1 MKKED
6 IFIWVVLISI
16 LIIPFS
22 LKANT
27 CSTDTI
33 GLCSPSVT
41 DVIVEDKVIEED
53 SDSTGIT
60 IIETIT
66 TTTTTTTVT
75 NQDSGDLL
83 DGSNGFVATNKE
95 GDMDTDWG
103 GQGPASMPTGTYC
116 GELGTDKCAE
126 ITGSGNNTS
135 TMGVA
140 GMGTTFI
147 QTIDIS
153 ELDINYGGTTE
164 YTIKVDKQ
172 DKEDRI
178 YMHIT
183 GRNGTTNVFNG
194 TNILSETGIASGY
207 QQYSGNFDFS
217 GKLTTLIV
225 EVGGRDINLAVGPVF
240 DDVTINVLYNVIET
254 IVTQEITKLETFIAL
269 NLDQPEMID
278 VAKDVFEFNDVS
290 KQDDFIMFE
299 PIEPEPMEISY
310 EAIEAELDAPV
321 IEEIKIEEAPMEE
334 IIEVE
339 MEEMVEEIVEE
350 PVEEVEVASVDEPVD
365 EPVEETKKEPKED
378 VKETKQEKA
387 NKIVKKM
394 GDKGKYDANN
404 QTKTLVVMQVLAD
417 SKSFFEQ
424 PQLPQIQG
432 FFDNRT
438 LPDGEIV
445 DNNIL
450 MYNLF
455 MNNDLGHNELV
466 DLQWK

>member
-22 LKANT
+22 LKANI

-33 GLCSPSVT
+33 GLCTPSVT

-53 SDSTGIT
+53 SDNTGIT

-66 TTTTTTTVT
+66 TTTTTTTIT

-83 DGSNGFVATNKE
+83 DGTNGFVSTSKE
-95 GDMDTDWG
+95 GDMDYDWG
-103 GQGPASMPTGTYC
+103 GQGSASMPTGTYC
-116 GELGTDKCAE
+116 GELGSDRCAE
-126 ITGSGNNTS
+126 ITDPNL
-135 TMGVA
+135 
-140 GMGTTFI
+140 TTFY
-147 QTIDIS
+147 QQVDIS
-153 ELDINYGGTTE
+153 KLDINYGGTTQ

-172 DKEDRI
+172 DAQDSV
-178 YMHIT
+178 YMKVI
-183 GRNGTTNVFNG
+183 GRNGTTEIFNG
-194 TNILSETGIASGY
+194 TDVLSASGINSGY

-217 GKLTTLIV
+217 GKITNLIV
-225 EVGGRDINLAVGPVF
+225 EVGGRDINLAVGVLF

-310 EAIEAELDAPV
+310 ETIEAELDAPV

-339 MEEMVEEIVEE
+339 MEEIAEEIVEE

-365 EPVEETKKEPKED
+365 EPVEETKEEPKED
-378 VKETKQEKA
+378 VKESKQEKA

>member
-1 MKKED
+1 MQLK
-6 IFIWVVLISI
+6 ILVL
-16 LIIPFS
+16 LLLVCFS
-22 LKANT
+22 YSKAQD
-27 CSTDTI
+27 CSTDTL

-41 DVIVEDKVIEED
+41 DVIVEDKVIEEET
-53 SDSTGIT
+53 DSTGIYIT
-60 IIETIT
+60 ETVT
-66 TTTTTTTVT
+66 TTTTTTTIT
-75 NQDSGDLL
+75 NEDSGDLL
-83 DGSNGFVATNKE
+83 DGSNGFVSTSKE
-95 GDMDTDWG
+95 GDMDYDWG
-103 GQGPASMPTGTYC
+103 GQGSASMPTGTYC
-116 GELGTDKCAE
+116 GELGTDRCAE
-126 ITGSGNNTS
+126 ITDSNL
-135 TMGVA
+135 
-140 GMGTTFI
+140 TTFY
-147 QTIDIS
+147 QVIDIS
-153 ELDINYGGTTE
+153 ELDINYGGETQ

-172 DKEDRI
+172 DKEDSI
-178 YMHIT
+178 YMKVI
-183 GRNGTTNVFNG
+183 GRNGTTEIFNG
-194 TNILSETGIASGY
+194 TDVLSATGIDSGY

-217 GKLTTLIV
+217 GKLTNIIV
-225 EVGGRDINLAVGPVF
+225 EVGGRDINLAVGVVF

-254 IVTQEITKLETFIAL
+254 IITQEITKLETFIAL

-278 VAKDVFEFNDVS
+278 VAKDVFEFNDIK

-321 IEEIKIEEAPMEE
+321 IEEIKIEETPMEE

-339 MEEMVEEIVEE
+339 MEEMVEE
-350 PVEEVEVASVDEPVD
+350 PVEEIEVASVDEPVD
-365 EPVEETKKEPKED
+365 EPVEETKEEPKED
-378 VKETKQEKA
+378 VKESKQEKA

-438 LPDGEIV
+438 LPDSEIV

>member
-1 MKKED
+1 MVLKILVLWLLVCFSYSKAED
-6 IFIWVVLISI
+6 
-16 LIIPFS
+16 
-22 LKANT
+22 

-33 GLCSPSVT
+33 GLCTPLVT
-41 DVIVEDKVIEED
+41 DIITEEKVIEEET
-53 SDSTGIT
+53 DSTGIYIT
-60 IIETIT
+60 ETTT

-75 NQDSGDLL
+75 NEDSGDIL
-83 DGSNGFVATNKE
+83 DGSNGFVPTSKE
-95 GDMDTDWG
+95 GDMDIDWG
-103 GQGPASMPTGTYC
+103 GQGSASIPSGSYC
-116 GELGTDKCAE
+116 NELGTDKCAE
-126 ITGSGNNTS
+126 ITDSNL
-135 TMGVA
+135 
-140 GMGTTFI
+140 TTFY
-147 QTIDIS
+147 QQVDIS

-172 DKEDRI
+172 DEQDSV
-178 YMHIT
+178 YMKVI
-183 GRNGTTNVFNG
+183 GRNGNTEVFNG
-194 TNILSETGIASGY
+194 TDVLSASGVNSGY
-207 QQYSGNFDFS
+207 QQYQGNFDFS
-217 GKLTTLIV
+217 GKITNLII
-225 EVGGRDINLAVGPVF
+225 EVGGRDINLAVGVLF

-254 IVTQEITKLETFIAL
+254 IITQEITKIETFIAL
-269 NLDQPEMID
+269 NLDQPELID
-278 VAKDVFEFNDVS
+278 VAEDVFKFNDIS

-299 PIEPEPMEISY
+299 PSEPEQTEMSY
-310 EAIEAELDAPV
+310 ETIEAELEEPV
-321 IEEIKIEEAPMEE
+321 IEEIKIEET
-334 IIEVE
+334 
-339 MEEMVEEIVEE
+339 
-350 PVEEVEVASVDEPVD
+350 VEEVEIAKVD
-365 EPVEETKKEPKED
+365 EPVEETKEEPKEE

-438 LPDGEIV
+438 LPDGEII

>member
-1 MKKED
+1 MVLKILVLWLLVCFSYSKAED
-6 IFIWVVLISI
+6 
-16 LIIPFS
+16 
-22 LKANT
+22 

-33 GLCSPSVT
+33 GLCTPLVT
-41 DVIVEDKVIEED
+41 DIITEEKVIEEET
-53 SDSTGIT
+53 DSTGIYIT
-60 IIETIT
+60 ETTT

-75 NQDSGDLL
+75 NEDSGDIL
-83 DGSNGFVATNKE
+83 DGSNGFVSTSKE
-95 GDMDTDWG
+95 GDMDIDWG
-103 GQGPASMPTGTYC
+103 GQGSASMPSGSYC
-116 GELGTDKCAE
+116 NELGTDKCAE
-126 ITGSGNNTS
+126 ITDSNL
-135 TMGVA
+135 
-140 GMGTTFI
+140 TTFY
-147 QTIDIS
+147 QQVDIS

-172 DKEDRI
+172 DEQDSV
-178 YMHIT
+178 YMKVI
-183 GRNGTTNVFNG
+183 GRNGNTEVFNG
-194 TNILSETGIASGY
+194 TDVLSASGVNSGY
-207 QQYSGNFDFS
+207 QQYQGNFDFS
-217 GKLTTLIV
+217 GKITNLII
-225 EVGGRDINLAVGPVF
+225 EVGGRDINLAVGVLF
-240 DDVTINVLYNVIET
+240 DDVSINVLYNVIET
-254 IVTQEITKLETFIAL
+254 IITQEITKIETFIAL
-269 NLDQPEMID
+269 NLDQPELID
-278 VAKDVFEFNDVS
+278 VAEDVFKFNDVS

-299 PIEPEPMEISY
+299 PIEAEPMEISY
-310 EAIEAELDAPV
+310 ETVEAE
-321 IEEIKIEEAPMEE
+321 IEAPMEE

-339 MEEMVEEIVEE
+339 MEEVVEEIVEE
-350 PVEEVEVASVDEPVD
+350 TVEEVEVAKVDEPVD
-365 EPVEETKKEPKED
+365 EPVEETKEEPKEE

-404 QTKTLVVMQVLAD
+404 QTKTLIVMQVLAD

-438 LPDGEIV
+438 LPDAEII

>member
-1 MKKED
+1 
-6 IFIWVVLISI
+6 
-16 LIIPFS
+16 
-22 LKANT
+22 
-27 CSTDTI
+27 
-33 GLCSPSVT
+33 VT
-41 DVIVEDKVIEED
+41 DIITEEKVIEEET
-53 SDSTGIT
+53 DSTGIYIT
-60 IIETIT
+60 ETTT

-75 NQDSGDLL
+75 NEDSGDIL
-83 DGSNGFVATNKE
+83 DGSNGFVSTSKE
-95 GDMDTDWG
+95 GDMDIDWG
-103 GQGPASMPTGTYC
+103 GQGSASMPSGSYC
-116 GELGTDKCAE
+116 NELGTDKCAE
-126 ITGSGNNTS
+126 ITDSNL
-135 TMGVA
+135 
-140 GMGTTFI
+140 TTFY
-147 QTIDIS
+147 QQVDIS

-172 DKEDRI
+172 DEQDSV
-178 YMHIT
+178 YMKVI
-183 GRNGTTNVFNG
+183 GRNGNTEVFNG
-194 TNILSETGIASGY
+194 TDVLSASGVNSGY
-207 QQYSGNFDFS
+207 QQYQGNFDFS
-217 GKLTTLIV
+217 GKITNLII
-225 EVGGRDINLAVGPVF
+225 EVGGRDINLAVGVLF
-240 DDVTINVLYNVIET
+240 DDVSINVLYNVIET
-254 IVTQEITKLETFIAL
+254 IITQEITKIETFIAL
-269 NLDQPEMID
+269 NLDQPELID
-278 VAKDVFEFNDVS
+278 VAEDVFKFNDVS

-299 PIEPEPMEISY
+299 PIEAEPMEISY
-310 EAIEAELDAPV
+310 ETVEAEIEAPV

-339 MEEMVEEIVEE
+339 MEEVVEEIVEE
-350 PVEEVEVASVDEPVD
+350 TVEEVEVAKVDEPVD
-365 EPVEETKKEPKED
+365 EPVEETKEELKEE

-438 LPDGEIV
+438 LPDGEII

>member
-1 MKKED
+1 MVLKILVLWLLVYFSYSKAED
-6 IFIWVVLISI
+6 
-16 LIIPFS
+16 
-22 LKANT
+22 

-33 GLCSPSVT
+33 GLCTPLVT
-41 DVIVEDKVIEED
+41 DIITEEKVIEEET
-53 SDSTGIT
+53 DSTGIYIT
-60 IIETIT
+60 ETTT

-75 NQDSGDLL
+75 NEDSGDIL
-83 DGSNGFVATNKE
+83 DGSNGFVPTSKE
-95 GDMDTDWG
+95 GDMDIDWG
-103 GQGPASMPTGTYC
+103 GQGSASMPSGSYC
-116 GELGTDKCAE
+116 NELGTDKCAE
-126 ITGSGNNTS
+126 ITDSNL
-135 TMGVA
+135 
-140 GMGTTFI
+140 TTFY
-147 QTIDIS
+147 QQVDIS

-172 DKEDRI
+172 DEQDSV
-178 YMHIT
+178 YMKVI
-183 GRNGTTNVFNG
+183 GRNGNTEVFNG
-194 TNILSETGIASGY
+194 TDVLSASGVNSGY
-207 QQYSGNFDFS
+207 QQYQGNFDFS
-217 GKLTTLIV
+217 GKITNLII
-225 EVGGRDINLAVGPVF
+225 EVGGRDINLAVGVLF
-240 DDVTINVLYNVIET
+240 DDVSINVLYNVIET
-254 IVTQEITKLETFIAL
+254 IITQEITKIETFIAL
-269 NLDQPEMID
+269 NLDQPELID
-278 VAKDVFEFNDVS
+278 VAEDVFKFNDVS

-299 PIEPEPMEISY
+299 PIEAEPMEISY
-310 EAIEAELDAPV
+310 ETVEAEIEAPV

-339 MEEMVEEIVEE
+339 MEEVVEEIVEE
-350 PVEEVEVASVDEPVD
+350 TVEEVEVAKVDEPVD
-365 EPVEETKKEPKED
+365 EPVEETKEEPKEE

-404 QTKTLVVMQVLAD
+404 QTKTLIVMQVLAD

-438 LPDGEIV
+438 LPDGEII

>member
-1 MKKED
+1 MVLKILVLWLLVCFSYSKAED
-6 IFIWVVLISI
+6 
-16 LIIPFS
+16 
-22 LKANT
+22 

-33 GLCSPSVT
+33 GLCTPLVT
-41 DVIVEDKVIEED
+41 DIITEEKVIEEET
-53 SDSTGIT
+53 DSTGIYIT
-60 IIETIT
+60 ETTT

-75 NQDSGDLL
+75 NEDSGDIL
-83 DGSNGFVATNKE
+83 DGSNGFVPTSKE
-95 GDMDTDWG
+95 GDMDIDWG
-103 GQGPASMPTGTYC
+103 GQGSASIPSGSYC
-116 GELGTDKCAE
+116 NELGTDKCAE
-126 ITGSGNNTS
+126 ITDSNL
-135 TMGVA
+135 
-140 GMGTTFI
+140 TTFY
-147 QTIDIS
+147 QQVDIS

-172 DKEDRI
+172 DEQDSV
-178 YMHIT
+178 YMKVI
-183 GRNGTTNVFNG
+183 GRNGNTEVFNG
-194 TNILSETGIASGY
+194 TDVLSASGVNSGY
-207 QQYSGNFDFS
+207 QQYQGNFDFS
-217 GKLTTLIV
+217 GKITNLII
-225 EVGGRDINLAVGPVF
+225 EVGGRDINLAVGVLF

-254 IVTQEITKLETFIAL
+254 IITQEITKIETFIAL
-269 NLDQPEMID
+269 NLDQPELID
-278 VAKDVFEFNDVS
+278 VAEDVFKFNDVS

-299 PIEPEPMEISY
+299 PSEPEQTEMSY
-310 EAIEAELDAPV
+310 ETIEAELEEPV
-321 IEEIKIEEAPMEE
+321 IEEIKIEET
-334 IIEVE
+334 
-339 MEEMVEEIVEE
+339 
-350 PVEEVEVASVDEPVD
+350 VEEVEIAKVD
-365 EPVEETKKEPKED
+365 EPVEETKEEPKEE

-438 LPDGEIV
+438 LPDGEII

>member
-1 MKKED
+1 MVLKILVLWLLVCFSYSKAED
-6 IFIWVVLISI
+6 
-16 LIIPFS
+16 
-22 LKANT
+22 

-33 GLCSPSVT
+33 GLCTPLVT
-41 DVIVEDKVIEED
+41 DIITEEKVIEED
-53 SDSTGIT
+53 TDSTGIYIT
-60 IIETIT
+60 ETTT
-66 TTTTTTTVT
+66 TTTTTTTVI
-75 NQDSGDLL
+75 NKDSGDIL
-83 DGSNGFVATNKE
+83 DGSNGFVSTSKE
-95 GDMDTDWG
+95 GDMDIDWG
-103 GQGPASMPTGTYC
+103 GQGSASMPSGSYC
-116 GELGTDKCAE
+116 NELGTDRCAE
-126 ITGSGNNTS
+126 ITDANL
-135 TMGVA
+135 
-140 GMGTTFI
+140 TTFY
-147 QTIDIS
+147 QQVDIS

-172 DKEDRI
+172 DEQDSV
-178 YMHIT
+178 YMKVI
-183 GRNGTTNVFNG
+183 GRNGNTEVFNG
-194 TNILSETGIASGY
+194 TDVLSASGVNSGY
-207 QQYSGNFDFS
+207 QQYQGNFDFS
-217 GKLTTLIV
+217 GKITNLII
-225 EVGGRDINLAVGPVF
+225 EVGGRDINLAVGVLF

-254 IVTQEITKLETFIAL
+254 IITQEITKLETFIAL
-269 NLDQPEMID
+269 NLDQPELID
-278 VAKDVFEFNDVS
+278 VAETVFEFNDVS

-310 EAIEAELDAPV
+310 ETVEAEIEAPV
-321 IEEIKIEEAPMEE
+321 IEEIKIEETPMEE

-339 MEEMVEEIVEE
+339 MEEVVEEIVEE
-350 PVEEVEVASVDEPVD
+350 PVEEVEVAKVDEPVD
-365 EPVEETKKEPKED
+365 EPVEETKEEPKEE

-417 SKSFFEQ
+417 SKSFFDQ

-438 LPDGEIV
+438 LPDGEII

>member
-1 MKKED
+1 MVLKILVLWLLVCFSYSKAED
-6 IFIWVVLISI
+6 
-16 LIIPFS
+16 
-22 LKANT
+22 

-33 GLCSPSVT
+33 GLCTPLVT
-41 DVIVEDKVIEED
+41 DIITEEKVIEEET
-53 SDSTGIT
+53 DSTGIYIT
-60 IIETIT
+60 ETTT

-75 NQDSGDLL
+75 NEDSGDIL
-83 DGSNGFVATNKE
+83 DGSNGFVSTSKE
-95 GDMDTDWG
+95 GDMDIDWG
-103 GQGPASMPTGTYC
+103 GQGSASMPSGSYC
-116 GELGTDKCAE
+116 NELGTDKCAE
-126 ITGSGNNTS
+126 ITDANL
-135 TMGVA
+135 
-140 GMGTTFI
+140 TTFY
-147 QTIDIS
+147 QQVDIS

-172 DKEDRI
+172 DEQDSV
-178 YMHIT
+178 YMKVI
-183 GRNGTTNVFNG
+183 GRNGNTEVFNG
-194 TNILSETGIASGY
+194 TDVLSASGVNSGY
-207 QQYSGNFDFS
+207 QQYQGNFDFS
-217 GKLTTLIV
+217 GKITNLII
-225 EVGGRDINLAVGPVF
+225 EVGGRDINLAVGVLF
-240 DDVTINVLYNVIET
+240 DDVSINVLYNVIET
-254 IVTQEITKLETFIAL
+254 IITQEITKIETFIAL
-269 NLDQPEMID
+269 NLDQPELID
-278 VAKDVFEFNDVS
+278 VAEDVFKFNDVS

-299 PIEPEPMEISY
+299 PSEPEQTEMSY
-310 EAIEAELDAPV
+310 ETIEAEIEAPV

-339 MEEMVEEIVEE
+339 MEEVVEEIVEE
-350 PVEEVEVASVDEPVD
+350 PVEEVEVAKVDEPVD
-365 EPVEETKKEPKED
+365 EPVEETKEEPKEE

-404 QTKTLVVMQVLAD
+404 QTKTLIVMQVLAD
-417 SKSFFEQ
+417 SKSFFDQ

-438 LPDGEIV
+438 LPDGEII

>member
-1 MKKED
+1 M
-6 IFIWVVLISI
+6 VLKI
-16 LIIPFS
+16 LVLWLLVCFS
-22 LKANT
+22 YSKAQECT
-27 CSTDTI
+27 TDTI
-33 GLCSPSVT
+33 GLCTPLVT
-41 DVIVEDKVIEED
+41 DIITEEKVIEED
-53 SDSTGIT
+53 TDSTGIYIT
-60 IIETIT
+60 ETTT

-83 DGSNGFVATNKE
+83 DGTNGFVSTSKE
-95 GDMDTDWG
+95 GDMDYDWG
-103 GQGPASMPTGTYC
+103 GQGSASMPTGTYC
-116 GELGTDKCAE
+116 NELGTDRCAE
-126 ITGSGNNTS
+126 ITDANL
-135 TMGVA
+135 
-140 GMGTTFI
+140 TTFY
-147 QTIDIS
+147 QQVDIS
-153 ELDINYGGTTE
+153 ELDINYGGQTQ

-172 DKEDRI
+172 DEQDSV
-178 YMHIT
+178 YMKVI
-183 GRNGTTNVFNG
+183 GRNGTSEVFNG
-194 TNILSETGIASGY
+194 TDVLSASGVNSGY
-207 QQYSGNFDFS
+207 QQYQGNFDFS
-217 GKLTTLIV
+217 GKITNLII
-225 EVGGRDINLAVGPVF
+225 EVGGRDINLAVGVLF

-254 IVTQEITKLETFIAL
+254 IITQEITKLETFIAL
-269 NLDQPEMID
+269 NLDQPELID
-278 VAKDVFEFNDVS
+278 VAETVFEFNDVS

-310 EAIEAELDAPV
+310 ETVEAEIEAPV
-321 IEEIKIEEAPMEE
+321 IEEIKIEETPMEE

-339 MEEMVEEIVEE
+339 MEEVVEEIVEE
-350 PVEEVEVASVDEPVD
+350 PVEEVEVAKVDEPVD
-365 EPVEETKKEPKED
+365 EPVEETKEEPKEE

-438 LPDGEIV
+438 LPDGEII

>member
-1 MKKED
+1 MQSK
-6 IFIWVVLISI
+6 ILVL
-16 LIIPFS
+16 LLLVCFS
-22 LKANT
+22 YSKAQD

-33 GLCSPSVT
+33 GLCTPSVT

-66 TTTTTTTVT
+66 TTTTTTTIT
-75 NQDSGDLL
+75 NEDSGDLL
-83 DGSNGFVATNKE
+83 DGTNGFVSTSKE
-95 GDMDTDWG
+95 GDMDYDWG
-103 GQGPASMPTGTYC
+103 GQGSASMPTGTYC
-116 GELGTDKCAE
+116 GELGTDRCAE
-126 ITGSGNNTS
+126 ITDANL
-135 TMGVA
+135 
-140 GMGTTFI
+140 TTFYQI
-147 QTIDIS
+147 IDIS
-153 ELDINYGGTTE
+153 ELDINYGGETQ

-172 DKEDRI
+172 DKEDSI
-178 YMHIT
+178 YMKVI
-183 GRNGTTNVFNG
+183 GRNGTTEIFNG
-194 TNILSETGIASGY
+194 TDVLSATGIDSGY

-217 GKLTTLIV
+217 GKLTNIIV
-225 EVGGRDINLAVGPVF
+225 EVGGRDINLAVGVVF

-254 IVTQEITKLETFIAL
+254 IITQEITKLETFIAL

-278 VAKDVFEFNDVS
+278 VAKDVFEFNDIK

-299 PIEPEPMEISY
+299 PIEPEPIEISY
-310 EAIEAELDAPV
+310 ETIEAELDAPV

-365 EPVEETKKEPKED
+365 EPVEETKEEPKEE

-455 MNNDLGHNELV
+455 MNNDLAHNELV

>member
-1 MKKED
+1 MQLK
-6 IFIWVVLISI
+6 ILVL
-16 LIIPFS
+16 LLLVCFS
-22 LKANT
+22 YSKAQD

-33 GLCSPSVT
+33 GLCTPSVT
-41 DVIVEDKVIEED
+41 NVIVEDKVIEEY

-83 DGSNGFVATNKE
+83 DGTNGFVSTSKE
-95 GDMDTDWG
+95 GDMDYDWG
-103 GQGPASMPTGTYC
+103 GQGSASMPTGTYC
-116 GELGTDKCAE
+116 NELGTDRCAE
-126 ITGSGNNTS
+126 ITDANL
-135 TMGVA
+135 
-140 GMGTTFI
+140 TTFY
-147 QTIDIS
+147 QQVDIS
-153 ELDINYGGTTE
+153 ELDINYGGQTQ

-172 DKEDRI
+172 DNQDSV
-178 YMHIT
+178 YMKVI
-183 GRNGTTNVFNG
+183 GRNGNTEVFNG
-194 TNILSETGIASGY
+194 TDVLSASGVNSGY
-207 QQYSGNFDFS
+207 QQYQGNFDFS
-217 GKLTTLIV
+217 GKITNLII
-225 EVGGRDINLAVGPVF
+225 EVGGRDINLAVGVLF

-254 IVTQEITKLETFIAL
+254 IITQEITKLETFIAL
-269 NLDQPEMID
+269 NLDQPELID
-278 VAKDVFEFNDVS
+278 VAEDVFKFNDVS

-310 EAIEAELDAPV
+310 ETVEAELEAPV

-339 MEEMVEEIVEE
+339 MEEVVEEIVEE
-350 PVEEVEVASVDEPVD
+350 PVEEIEVASVDEPVD
-365 EPVEETKKEPKED
+365 EPVEETKEEPKEE

-417 SKSFFEQ
+417 SKSFFKQ

-438 LPDGEIV
+438 LPDGEII

>member
-1 MKKED
+1 MVLKILVLWLLVCFSYSKAED
-6 IFIWVVLISI
+6 
-16 LIIPFS
+16 
-22 LKANT
+22 

-33 GLCSPSVT
+33 GLCTPLVT
-41 DVIVEDKVIEED
+41 DIITEEKVIEEET
-53 SDSTGIT
+53 DSTGIYIT
-60 IIETIT
+60 ETTT

-75 NQDSGDLL
+75 NEDSGDIL
-83 DGSNGFVATNKE
+83 DGSNGFVSTSKE
-95 GDMDTDWG
+95 GDMDIDWG
-103 GQGPASMPTGTYC
+103 GQGSASMPSGSYC
-116 GELGTDKCAE
+116 NELGTDKCAE
-126 ITGSGNNTS
+126 ITDSNL
-135 TMGVA
+135 
-140 GMGTTFI
+140 TTFY
-147 QTIDIS
+147 QQVDIS

-172 DKEDRI
+172 DEQDSV
-178 YMHIT
+178 YMKVI
-183 GRNGTTNVFNG
+183 GRNGNTEVFNG
-194 TNILSETGIASGY
+194 TDVLSASGVNSGY
-207 QQYSGNFDFS
+207 QQYQGNFDFS
-217 GKLTTLIV
+217 GKITNLII
-225 EVGGRDINLAVGPVF
+225 EVGGRDINLAVGVLF
-240 DDVTINVLYNVIET
+240 DDVSINVLYNVIET
-254 IVTQEITKLETFIAL
+254 IITQEITKIETFIAL
-269 NLDQPEMID
+269 NLDQPELID
-278 VAKDVFEFNDVS
+278 VAEDVFKFNDVS

-299 PIEPEPMEISY
+299 PIEAEPMEISY
-310 EAIEAELDAPV
+310 ETVEAEIEAPV

-339 MEEMVEEIVEE
+339 MEEVVEEIVEE
-350 PVEEVEVASVDEPVD
+350 TVEEVEVAKVDEPVD
-365 EPVEETKKEPKED
+365 KPVEETKEESKEE

-404 QTKTLVVMQVLAD
+404 QTKTLIVMQVLAN
-417 SKSFFEQ
+417 SKSFFDQ

-438 LPDGEIV
+438 LPDAEII

>member
-1 MKKED
+1 M
-6 IFIWVVLISI
+6 VLKI
-16 LIIPFS
+16 LVLWLLVCFS
-22 LKANT
+22 YSKAQECT
-27 CSTDTI
+27 TDTI
-33 GLCSPSVT
+33 GLCTPLVT
-41 DVIVEDKVIEED
+41 DIITEEKVIEED
-53 SDSTGIT
+53 TDSTGIYIT
-60 IIETIT
+60 ETTT

-75 NQDSGDLL
+75 NKDSGDIL
-83 DGSNGFVATNKE
+83 DGSNGFVSTSKE
-95 GDMDTDWG
+95 GDMDIDWG
-103 GQGPASMPTGTYC
+103 GQGSASMPSGNYC
-116 GELGTDKCAE
+116 NELGTDKCAE
-126 ITGSGNNTS
+126 ITDANL
-135 TMGVA
+135 
-140 GMGTTFI
+140 TTFY
-147 QTIDIS
+147 QQVDIS
-153 ELDINYGGTTE
+153 ELDINYGGQTQ

-172 DKEDRI
+172 DDQDSV
-178 YMHIT
+178 YMKVI
-183 GRNGTTNVFNG
+183 GRNGNTEVFNG
-194 TNILSETGIASGY
+194 TDVLSASGVNSGY
-207 QQYSGNFDFS
+207 QQYQGNFDFS
-217 GKLTTLIV
+217 GKITNLII
-225 EVGGRDINLAVGPVF
+225 EVGGRDINLAVGVLF

-254 IVTQEITKLETFIAL
+254 IITQEITKLETFIAL
-269 NLDQPEMID
+269 NLDQPELID
-278 VAKDVFEFNDVS
+278 VAETVFEFNDVS

-310 EAIEAELDAPV
+310 ETVEAEIEAPV
-321 IEEIKIEEAPMEE
+321 IEEIKIEETPMEE

-339 MEEMVEEIVEE
+339 MEEVVEEIVEE
-350 PVEEVEVASVDEPVD
+350 PVEEVEVAKVDEPLD
-365 EPVEETKKEPKED
+365 EPVEETKEEPKEE

-417 SKSFFEQ
+417 SKSFFDQ

-438 LPDGEIV
+438 LPDGEII

>member
-1 MKKED
+1 M
-6 IFIWVVLISI
+6 VLKI
-16 LIIPFS
+16 LVLWLLVCFS
-22 LKANT
+22 YSKAQECT
-27 CSTDTI
+27 TDTI
-33 GLCSPSVT
+33 GLCTPLVT
-41 DVIVEDKVIEED
+41 DIITEEKVIEED
-53 SDSTGIT
+53 TDSTGIYIT
-60 IIETIT
+60 ETTT

-75 NQDSGDLL
+75 NKDSGDIL
-83 DGSNGFVATNKE
+83 DGSNGFVSTSKE
-95 GDMDTDWG
+95 GDMDYDWG
-103 GQGPASMPTGTYC
+103 GQGSASMPTGTYC
-116 GELGTDKCAE
+116 NELGTDRCAE
-126 ITGSGNNTS
+126 ITDANL
-135 TMGVA
+135 
-140 GMGTTFI
+140 TTFY
-147 QTIDIS
+147 QQVDIS
-153 ELDINYGGTTE
+153 ELDINYGGQTQ

-172 DKEDRI
+172 DDQDSV
-178 YMHIT
+178 YMKVI
-183 GRNGTTNVFNG
+183 GRNGTSEVFNG
-194 TNILSETGIASGY
+194 TDVLSASGVNSGY
-207 QQYSGNFDFS
+207 QQYQGNFDFS
-217 GKLTTLIV
+217 GKITNLII
-225 EVGGRDINLAVGPVF
+225 EVGGRDINLAVGVLF

-254 IVTQEITKLETFIAL
+254 IITQEITKLETFIAL
-269 NLDQPEMID
+269 NLDQPELID
-278 VAKDVFEFNDVS
+278 VAETVFEFNDVS

-310 EAIEAELDAPV
+310 ETVEAEIEAPV

-339 MEEMVEEIVEE
+339 MEEVVEEIVEE
-350 PVEEVEVASVDEPVD
+350 PVEEVEVAKVDEPVD
-365 EPVEETKKEPKED
+365 EPVEETKEEPKEE

-438 LPDGEIV
+438 LPDGEII

>member
-1 MKKED
+1 
-6 IFIWVVLISI
+6 
-16 LIIPFS
+16 
-22 LKANT
+22 
-27 CSTDTI
+27 
-33 GLCSPSVT
+33 VT
-41 DVIVEDKVIEED
+41 DIITEEKVIEEET
-53 SDSTGIT
+53 DSTGIYIT
-60 IIETIT
+60 ETTT

-75 NQDSGDLL
+75 NEDSGDIL
-83 DGSNGFVATNKE
+83 DGSNGFVSTSKE
-95 GDMDTDWG
+95 GDMDIDWG
-103 GQGPASMPTGTYC
+103 GQGSASMPSGSYC
-116 GELGTDKCAE
+116 NELGTDKCAE
-126 ITGSGNNTS
+126 ITDSNL
-135 TMGVA
+135 
-140 GMGTTFI
+140 TTFY
-147 QTIDIS
+147 QQVDIS

-172 DKEDRI
+172 DEQDSV
-178 YMHIT
+178 YMKVI
-183 GRNGTTNVFNG
+183 GRNGNTEVFNG
-194 TNILSETGIASGY
+194 TDVLSASGVNSGY
-207 QQYSGNFDFS
+207 QQYQGNFDFS
-217 GKLTTLIV
+217 GKITNLII
-225 EVGGRDINLAVGPVF
+225 EVGGRDINLAVGVLF
-240 DDVTINVLYNVIET
+240 DDVSINVLYNVIET
-254 IVTQEITKLETFIAL
+254 IITQEITKIETFIAL
-269 NLDQPEMID
+269 NLDQPELID
-278 VAKDVFEFNDVS
+278 VAEDVFKFNDVS

-299 PIEPEPMEISY
+299 PIEAEPMEISY
-310 EAIEAELDAPV
+310 ETVEAEIEAPV

-339 MEEMVEEIVEE
+339 MEEVVEEIVEE
-350 PVEEVEVASVDEPVD
+350 TVEEVEVAKVDEPVD
-365 EPVEETKKEPKED
+365 EPVEETKEESKEE

-417 SKSFFEQ
+417 SKSFFDQ

-438 LPDGEIV
+438 LPDAEII

>member
-1 MKKED
+1 M
-6 IFIWVVLISI
+6 VLKI
-16 LIIPFS
+16 LVLWLLVCFS
-22 LKANT
+22 YSKAQECT
-27 CSTDTI
+27 TDTI
-33 GLCSPSVT
+33 GLCTPLVT
-41 DVIVEDKVIEED
+41 DIITEEKVIEED
-53 SDSTGIT
+53 TDSTGIYIT
-60 IIETIT
+60 ETTT

-75 NQDSGDLL
+75 NKDSGDIL
-83 DGSNGFVATNKE
+83 DGSNGFVSTSKE
-95 GDMDTDWG
+95 GDMDYDWG
-103 GQGPASMPTGTYC
+103 GQGSASMPTGTYC
-116 GELGTDKCAE
+116 NELGTDRCAE
-126 ITGSGNNTS
+126 ITDANL
-135 TMGVA
+135 
-140 GMGTTFI
+140 TTFY
-147 QTIDIS
+147 QQVDIS
-153 ELDINYGGTTE
+153 ELDINYGGQTQ

-172 DKEDRI
+172 DDQDSV
-178 YMHIT
+178 YMKVI
-183 GRNGTTNVFNG
+183 GRNGNTEVFNG
-194 TNILSETGIASGY
+194 TDVLSASGVNSGY
-207 QQYSGNFDFS
+207 QQYQGNFDFS
-217 GKLTTLIV
+217 GKITNLII
-225 EVGGRDINLAVGPVF
+225 EVGGRDINLAVGVLF

-254 IVTQEITKLETFIAL
+254 IITQEITKLETFIAL
-269 NLDQPEMID
+269 NLDQPELID
-278 VAKDVFEFNDVS
+278 VAETVFEFNDVS

-310 EAIEAELDAPV
+310 ETVEAEIEAPV
-321 IEEIKIEEAPMEE
+321 IEEIKIEETPMEE

-339 MEEMVEEIVEE
+339 MEEVVEEIVEE
-350 PVEEVEVASVDEPVD
+350 PVEEVEVAKVDEPVD
-365 EPVEETKKEPKED
+365 EPVEETKEEPKEE

-417 SKSFFEQ
+417 SKSFFDQ

-438 LPDGEIV
+438 LPDGEII

>member
-1 MKKED
+1 MQSK
-6 IFIWVVLISI
+6 ILVL
-16 LIIPFS
+16 LLLVCFS
-22 LKANT
+22 YSKAQD

-33 GLCSPSVT
+33 GLCTPSVT

-53 SDSTGIT
+53 TDSTGIT

-83 DGSNGFVATNKE
+83 DGSNGFVSTSKE
-95 GDMDTDWG
+95 GDMDYDWG
-103 GQGPASMPTGTYC
+103 GQGSASMPTGTYC
-116 GELGTDKCAE
+116 GELGTDRCAE
-126 ITGSGNNTS
+126 ITDANL
-135 TMGVA
+135 
-140 GMGTTFI
+140 TTFY
-147 QTIDIS
+147 QVIDIS
-153 ELDINYGGTTE
+153 ELDINYGGETQ

-172 DKEDRI
+172 DKEDSI
-178 YMHIT
+178 YMKVI
-183 GRNGTTNVFNG
+183 GRNGTTEIFNG
-194 TNILSETGIASGY
+194 TDVLSATGIDSGY

-217 GKLTTLIV
+217 GKLTNIIV
-225 EVGGRDINLAVGPVF
+225 EVGGRDINLAVGVVF

-254 IVTQEITKLETFIAL
+254 IITQEITKLETFIAL

-278 VAKDVFEFNDVS
+278 VAKDVFEFNDIK
-290 KQDDFIMFE
+290 KQDNFIMFE

-310 EAIEAELDAPV
+310 ETIEAELDAPV
-321 IEEIKIEEAPMEE
+321 VEEIKIEEAPMEE

-339 MEEMVEEIVEE
+339 MEEVVEEIVEE
-350 PVEEVEVASVDEPVD
+350 PVEEIEVAKVD
-365 EPVEETKKEPKED
+365 EPVEETKEEPKKE
-378 VKETKQEKA
+378 VEETKQEKA

-455 MNNDLGHNELV
+455 MNNDLAHNELV
-466 DLQWK
+466 DSQWK

>member
-1 MKKED
+1 MQLK
-6 IFIWVVLISI
+6 ILVL
-16 LIIPFS
+16 LLLVCFS
-22 LKANT
+22 YSKAQD

-41 DVIVEDKVIEED
+41 DVIVENKVIEEET
-53 SDSTGIT
+53 DSTGIYIT
-60 IIETIT
+60 ETVT
-66 TTTTTTTVT
+66 TTTTTTTIT
-75 NQDSGDLL
+75 NQNSGDLL
-83 DGSNGFVATNKE
+83 DGTNGFVSTSKE
-95 GDMDTDWG
+95 GDMDYDWG
-103 GQGPASMPTGTYC
+103 GQGSASMPSGSSCY
-116 GELGTDKCAE
+116 GLDTDKCAM

-153 ELDINYGGTTE
+153 ELDINYGGKTE

-278 VAKDVFEFNDVS
+278 VAKDVFEFNDI
-290 KQDDFIMFE
+290 KKEDDFMVFK

-310 EAIEAELDAPV
+310 DKIEAELDAPIV
-321 IEEIKIEEAPMEE
+321 EEIKIEEIKMDEIVEVEIEEVMEE
-334 IIEVE
+334 IA
-339 MEEMVEEIVEE
+339 EE
-350 PVEEVEVASVDEPVD
+350 PVEEIEVAKIDET
-365 EPVEETKKEPKED
+365 VEETKEEPKED

-438 LPDGEIV
+438 LPDAEIV

-455 MNNDLGHNELV
+455 MNNDLAHNELV

>member
-1 MKKED
+1 MVLKILVLWLLVCFSYSKAED
-6 IFIWVVLISI
+6 
-16 LIIPFS
+16 
-22 LKANT
+22 

-33 GLCSPSVT
+33 GLCTPLVT
-41 DVIVEDKVIEED
+41 DIITEEKVIEEET
-53 SDSTGIT
+53 DSTGIYIT
-60 IIETIT
+60 ETTT

-75 NQDSGDLL
+75 NEDSGDIL
-83 DGSNGFVATNKE
+83 DGSNGFVSTSKE
-95 GDMDTDWG
+95 GDMDIDWG
-103 GQGPASMPTGTYC
+103 GQGSASMPSGSYC
-116 GELGTDKCAE
+116 NELGTDKCAE
-126 ITGSGNNTS
+126 ITDSNL
-135 TMGVA
+135 
-140 GMGTTFI
+140 TTFY
-147 QTIDIS
+147 QQVDIS

-172 DKEDRI
+172 DEQDSV
-178 YMHIT
+178 YMKVI
-183 GRNGTTNVFNG
+183 GRNGNTEVFNG
-194 TNILSETGIASGY
+194 TDVLSASGVNSGY
-207 QQYSGNFDFS
+207 QQYQGNFDFS
-217 GKLTTLIV
+217 GKITNLII
-225 EVGGRDINLAVGPVF
+225 EVGGRDINLAVGVLF
-240 DDVTINVLYNVIET
+240 DDVSINVLYNVIET
-254 IVTQEITKLETFIAL
+254 IITQEITKIETFIAL
-269 NLDQPEMID
+269 NLDQPELID
-278 VAKDVFEFNDVS
+278 VAEDVFKFNDVS

-299 PIEPEPMEISY
+299 PIEAEPMEISY
-310 EAIEAELDAPV
+310 ETVEAEIEAPV

-339 MEEMVEEIVEE
+339 MEEVVEEIVEE
-350 PVEEVEVASVDEPVD
+350 TVEEVEVAKVDEPVD
-365 EPVEETKKEPKED
+365 EPVEETKEESKEE

-404 QTKTLVVMQVLAD
+404 QTKTLIVMQVLAD

-438 LPDGEIV
+438 LPDAEII

>member
-1 MKKED
+1 MVLKILVLWLLVCFSYSKAED
-6 IFIWVVLISI
+6 
-16 LIIPFS
+16 
-22 LKANT
+22 

-33 GLCSPSVT
+33 GLCTPLVT
-41 DVIVEDKVIEED
+41 DIITEEKVIEEET
-53 SDSTGIT
+53 DSTGIYIT
-60 IIETIT
+60 ETTT

-75 NQDSGDLL
+75 NEDSGDIL
-83 DGSNGFVATNKE
+83 DGSNGFVSTSKE
-95 GDMDTDWG
+95 GDMDIDWG
-103 GQGPASMPTGTYC
+103 GQGSASMPSGSYC
-116 GELGTDKCAE
+116 NELGTDKCAE
-126 ITGSGNNTS
+126 ITDSNL
-135 TMGVA
+135 
-140 GMGTTFI
+140 TTFY
-147 QTIDIS
+147 QQVDIS

-172 DKEDRI
+172 DEQDSV
-178 YMHIT
+178 YMKVI
-183 GRNGTTNVFNG
+183 GRNGNTEVFNG
-194 TNILSETGIASGY
+194 TDVLSASGVNSGY
-207 QQYSGNFDFS
+207 QQYQGNFDFS
-217 GKLTTLIV
+217 GKITNLII
-225 EVGGRDINLAVGPVF
+225 EVGGRDINLAVGVLF
-240 DDVTINVLYNVIET
+240 DDVSINVLYNVIET
-254 IVTQEITKLETFIAL
+254 IITQEITKIETFIAL
-269 NLDQPEMID
+269 NLDQPELID
-278 VAKDVFEFNDVS
+278 VAEDVFKFNDVS

-299 PIEPEPMEISY
+299 PIEAEPMEISY
-310 EAIEAELDAPV
+310 ETVEAEIEAPV

-339 MEEMVEEIVEE
+339 MEEVVEEIVEE
-350 PVEEVEVASVDEPVD
+350 TVEEVEVAKVDEPVD
-365 EPVEETKKEPKED
+365 EPVEETKEEPKEE

-404 QTKTLVVMQVLAD
+404 QTKTLIVMQVLAN
-417 SKSFFEQ
+417 SKSFFDQ

-438 LPDGEIV
+438 LPDAEII

>member
-1 MKKED
+1 MVLKILVLWLLVCFSYSKAED
-6 IFIWVVLISI
+6 
-16 LIIPFS
+16 
-22 LKANT
+22 

-33 GLCSPSVT
+33 GLCTPLVT
-41 DVIVEDKVIEED
+41 DIITEEKVIEEET
-53 SDSTGIT
+53 DSTGIYIT
-60 IIETIT
+60 ENTT

-75 NQDSGDLL
+75 NEDSGDIL
-83 DGSNGFVATNKE
+83 DGSNGFVPTSKE
-95 GDMDTDWG
+95 GDMDIDWG
-103 GQGPASMPTGTYC
+103 GQGSASIPSGSYC
-116 GELGTDKCAE
+116 NELGTDKCAE
-126 ITGSGNNTS
+126 ITDSNL
-135 TMGVA
+135 
-140 GMGTTFI
+140 TTFY
-147 QTIDIS
+147 QQVDIS

-172 DKEDRI
+172 DEQDSV
-178 YMHIT
+178 YMKVI
-183 GRNGTTNVFNG
+183 GRNGNTEVFNG
-194 TNILSETGIASGY
+194 TDVLSASGVNSGY
-207 QQYSGNFDFS
+207 QQYQGNFDFS
-217 GKLTTLIV
+217 GKITNLII
-225 EVGGRDINLAVGPVF
+225 EVGGRDINLAVGVLF

-254 IVTQEITKLETFIAL
+254 IITQEITKIETFIAL
-269 NLDQPEMID
+269 NLDQPELID
-278 VAKDVFEFNDVS
+278 VAEDVFKFNDIS

-299 PIEPEPMEISY
+299 PSEPEQTEMSY
-310 EAIEAELDAPV
+310 ETIEAELEEPV
-321 IEEIKIEEAPMEE
+321 IEEIKIEET
-334 IIEVE
+334 
-339 MEEMVEEIVEE
+339 
-350 PVEEVEVASVDEPVD
+350 VEEVEIAKVD
-365 EPVEETKKEPKED
+365 EPVEETKEEPKEE

-438 LPDGEIV
+438 LPDGEII

>member
-1 MKKED
+1 MVLKILVLWLLVCFSYSKAED
-6 IFIWVVLISI
+6 
-16 LIIPFS
+16 
-22 LKANT
+22 

-33 GLCSPSVT
+33 GLCTPLVT
-41 DVIVEDKVIEED
+41 DIITEEKVIEEET
-53 SDSTGIT
+53 DSTGIYIT
-60 IIETIT
+60 ETTT

-75 NQDSGDLL
+75 NEDSGDIL
-83 DGSNGFVATNKE
+83 DGSNGFVSTSKE
-95 GDMDTDWG
+95 GDMDIDWG
-103 GQGPASMPTGTYC
+103 GQGSASMPSGSYC
-116 GELGTDKCAE
+116 NELGTDKCAE
-126 ITGSGNNTS
+126 ITDSNL
-135 TMGVA
+135 
-140 GMGTTFI
+140 TTFY
-147 QTIDIS
+147 QQVDIS

-172 DKEDRI
+172 DEQDSV
-178 YMHIT
+178 YMKVI
-183 GRNGTTNVFNG
+183 GRNGNTEVFNG
-194 TNILSETGIASGY
+194 TDVLSASGVNSGY
-207 QQYSGNFDFS
+207 QQYQGNFDFS
-217 GKLTTLIV
+217 GKITNLII
-225 EVGGRDINLAVGPVF
+225 EVGGRDINLAVGVLF
-240 DDVTINVLYNVIET
+240 DDVSINVLYNVIET
-254 IVTQEITKLETFIAL
+254 IITQEITKIETFIAL
-269 NLDQPEMID
+269 NLDQPELID
-278 VAKDVFEFNDVS
+278 VAEDVFKFNDVS

-299 PIEPEPMEISY
+299 PIEAEPMEISY
-310 EAIEAELDAPV
+310 ETIEAEIEAPV

-339 MEEMVEEIVEE
+339 MEEVVEEIVEE
-350 PVEEVEVASVDEPVD
+350 TVEEVEVAKVDEPVD
-365 EPVEETKKEPKED
+365 EPVEETKEEPKEE

-404 QTKTLVVMQVLAD
+404 QTKTLIVMQVLAD

-438 LPDGEIV
+438 LPDGEII

>member
-6 IFIWVVLISI
+6 IFIWIILICI

-33 GLCSPSVT
+33 GLCTPSIT
-41 DVIVEDKVIEED
+41 DVVVEDKVIEED
-53 SDSTGIT
+53 SDNTGIT

-66 TTTTTTTVT
+66 TTTTTTTIT
-75 NQDSGDLL
+75 NQNSGNLL
-83 DGSNGFVATNKE
+83 DGTNGFVSTSKE
-95 GDMDTDWG
+95 GDMDYDWG
-103 GQGPASMPTGTYC
+103 GQGSASMPTGTYC
-116 GELGTDKCAE
+116 GELGADRCAE
-126 ITGSGNNTS
+126 ITDPNL
-135 TMGVA
+135 
-140 GMGTTFI
+140 TTFY
-147 QTIDIS
+147 QQVDIS
-153 ELDINYGGTTE
+153 KLDINYGGQTQ

-172 DKEDRI
+172 DAQDSV
-178 YMHIT
+178 YMKVI
-183 GRNGTTNVFNG
+183 GRNGTTEIFNG
-194 TNILSETGIASGY
+194 TDVLSASGINSGY

-217 GKLTTLIV
+217 GKITNLIV
-225 EVGGRDINLAVGPVF
+225 EVGGRDINLAVGVVF

-339 MEEMVEEIVEE
+339 MEEIAEEIVEE

-365 EPVEETKKEPKED
+365 EPVEETKEEPKED
-378 VKETKQEKA
+378 VKESKQEKA

>member
-1 MKKED
+1 MVLKILVLWLLVCYSYSKAED
-6 IFIWVVLISI
+6 
-16 LIIPFS
+16 
-22 LKANT
+22 

-33 GLCSPSVT
+33 GLCTPLVT
-41 DVIVEDKVIEED
+41 DIITEEKVIEEET
-53 SDSTGIT
+53 DSTGIYIT
-60 IIETIT
+60 ETTT

-75 NQDSGDLL
+75 NEDSGDIL
-83 DGSNGFVATNKE
+83 DGSNGFVSTSKE
-95 GDMDTDWG
+95 GDMDIDWG
-103 GQGPASMPTGTYC
+103 GQGSASMPSGSYC
-116 GELGTDKCAE
+116 NELGTDKCAE
-126 ITGSGNNTS
+126 ITDSNL
-135 TMGVA
+135 
-140 GMGTTFI
+140 TTFY
-147 QTIDIS
+147 QQVDIS

-172 DKEDRI
+172 DEQDSV
-178 YMHIT
+178 YMKVI
-183 GRNGTTNVFNG
+183 GRNGNTEVFNG
-194 TNILSETGIASGY
+194 TDVLSASGVNSGY
-207 QQYSGNFDFS
+207 QQYQGNFDFS
-217 GKLTTLIV
+217 GKITNLII
-225 EVGGRDINLAVGPVF
+225 EVGGRDINLAVGVLF
-240 DDVTINVLYNVIET
+240 DDVSINVLYNVIET
-254 IVTQEITKLETFIAL
+254 IITQEITKIETFIAL
-269 NLDQPEMID
+269 NLDQPELID
-278 VAKDVFEFNDVS
+278 VAEDVFKFNDVS

-299 PIEPEPMEISY
+299 PIEAEPMEISY
-310 EAIEAELDAPV
+310 ETVEAEIEAPV

-339 MEEMVEEIVEE
+339 MEEVVEEIVEE
-350 PVEEVEVASVDEPVD
+350 TVEEVEVAKVDEPVD
-365 EPVEETKKEPKED
+365 EPVEETKEESKEE

-438 LPDGEIV
+438 LPDAEII